1 LDSFRGQE
9 IGKFYKFIFLE
20 SFINLFFWKVFEA
33 INWTVLEVRKL
44 ESFWK
49 VFEARNWTVLEVRKL
64 DSFRGQEIGKFYKFI
79 FLKVL

>member
-1 LDSFRGQE
+1 M
-9 IGKFYKFIFLE
+9 
-20 SFINLFFWKVFEA
+20 
-33 INWTVLEVRKL
+33 

-79 FLKVL
+79 FWKVL